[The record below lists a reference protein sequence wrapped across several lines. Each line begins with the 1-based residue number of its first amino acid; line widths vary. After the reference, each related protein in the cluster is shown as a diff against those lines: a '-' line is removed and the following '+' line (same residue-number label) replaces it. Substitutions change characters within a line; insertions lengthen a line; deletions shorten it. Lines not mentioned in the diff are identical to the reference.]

1 MNGQTAIK
9 SYDQAAAECK
19 YAVEKIA
26 KECRRVNHKY
36 RDSHFDIEFDLKRN
50 RRDCLDA
57 LGQVD
62 DKAYPKS
69 VKRIPVSVRYP
80 CDIPTAIAVLT
91 RLRISSKT
99 LFSLKRARAL
109 AMFVRVST
117 ATAGS
122 YRPCV
127 PFAIRKAWSTK
138 YALLETKRLAYTALC
153 FIEVRSNHSCLAARR
168 LSNLRWGVDS
178 NHNR

>member
-1 MNGQTAIK
+1 MNGQIAVK
-9 SYDQAAAECK
+9 SYDQATAECK
-19 YAVEKIA
+19 HAVEKIA

-57 LGQVD
+57 LGQVE

-69 VKRIPVSVRYP
+69 VKRIPVSVLYP
-80 CDIPTAIAVLT
+80 CHILTAITLLT

-99 LFSLKRARAL
+99 PFSLKRARAL
-109 AMFVRVST
+109 AMFVRVLT

-127 PFAIRKAWSTK
+127 PFATKKALLTK

-153 FIEVRSNHSCLAARR
+153 SIEVRSNHSCLAARR
-168 LSNLRWGVDS
+168 LSDFRRGVDS

>member
-1 MNGQTAIK
+1 MNGQTAVK

-19 YAVEKIA
+19 NAVEKIA

-50 RRDCLDA
+50 RRDCLDG

-69 VKRIPVSVRYP
+69 VKRIPVSVLYP
-80 CDIPTAIAVLT
+80 YDIPTAITVLNC
-91 RLRISSKT
+91 LRISSRS
-99 LFSLKRARAL
+99 LYSLKKARAL
-109 AMFVRVST
+109 AMFVRAST

-127 PFAIRKAWSTK
+127 LFAIRKAWSTK

-153 FIEVRSNHSCLAARR
+153 FIEVRSSHSCLAARR

-178 NHNR
+178 NYNR